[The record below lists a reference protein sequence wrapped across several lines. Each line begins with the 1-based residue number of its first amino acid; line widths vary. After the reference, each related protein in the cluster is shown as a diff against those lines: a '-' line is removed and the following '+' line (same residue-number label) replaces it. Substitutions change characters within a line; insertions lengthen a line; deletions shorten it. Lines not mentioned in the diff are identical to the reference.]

1 MRLGSLNLPHDT
13 LVRAYTQH
21 YLNTQSGS
29 GILPGFEGTLY
40 QEGNGLG
47 DIFRSVIRAIFP
59 ILSSGANTFIR
70 GAAEGITQGKSFGQ
84 AALGAVGPAISDV
97 IGQSVNRVLQ
107 KGSGRRRKRRSKRK
121 VYKRKR
127 KATSKKPKKRH
138 QKRRRFSIAPIN
150 L

>member
-70 GAAEGITQGKSFGQ
+70 AAEGITQGKSFGQ

-97 IGQSVNRVLQ
+97 IGQSVNRVMQ

-121 VYKRKR
+121 VYKHKR
-127 KATSKKPKKRH
+127 KVTSKKRKKTH
-138 QKRRRFSIAPIN
+138 QKRGRFSIAPIN